1 MAAGFATLRGGRGGL
16 RKPLM
21 AFGNRRG
28 GAGCRARA
36 KSMFEVGLQ
45 GGLEVGLQDLSSRLL
60 VERVRK
66 PLERERY
73 CVPFFREWGAVQV
86 ETTLLGLA
94 KALFKRPGHP
104 IH

>member
-1 MAAGFATLRGGRGGL
+1 
-16 RKPLM
+16 M

-73 CVPFFREWGAVQV
+73 CVLSFETREWGAVQV

-94 KALFKRPGHP
+94 KALFKSPGDR
-104 IH
+104 ILSSDADKDR